1 MAKTHLEPMPIS
13 GRPSDHSDGGGRV
26 WRWVFLSGFAHVIF
40 IAALLIMPFLPSK
53 TPNYPVYTIDLV
65 GGEKL
70 GGGAGTALAPAPRSK
85 PVPEVKAAPE
95 VKETKK
101 ESKAKKTKEEPP
113 ARIQLAKESAKK
125 AADKRATEMAGLA
138 AAKAK
143 KEAEEAEAEKVREKL
158 KALREKRIEEAL
170 ADVKNRAQREEK
182 IQQQQQQLQKAAPV
196 TSNVVGDK
204 PGAAAPGVGGTG
216 GGNVRSAESLRYEN
230 DMKARIKNSWT
241 WPGKRN
247 DLTVTVRFS
256 IRDNGEIAG
265 LKITRSSGDRSYD
278 ESVMRA
284 LKGANPLPALP
295 EKLRDEL
302 KDWELDF
309 NSKELAS

>member
-1 MAKTHLEPMPIS
+1 MAKTHLEPLPIS
-13 GRPSDHSDGGGRV
+13 DRSSDHSDGGGRV
-26 WRWVFLSGFAHVIF
+26 WKWVFLSGFAHVIF
-40 IAALLIMPFLPSK
+40 IAALLIMPFLPNK
-53 TPNYPVYTIDLV
+53 APYYPVYTIDLV

-70 GGGAGTALAPAPRSK
+70 GGGAGTALAPAPKSK

-95 VKETKK
+95 VKETRK
-101 ESKAKKTKEEPP
+101 EPKAKKTKEEPP
-113 ARIQLAKESAKK
+113 ARTQLAKESVKK
-125 AADKRATEMAGLA
+125 AADKRATEMAELA
-138 AAKAK
+138 SAKAK
-143 KEAEEAEAEKVREKL
+143 KEAEEAEAEKTRERL
-158 KALREKRIEEAL
+158 KQLREKRIEEAL

-182 IQQQQQQLQKAAPV
+182 AQQQQQQQQKAGPA

-216 GGNVRSAESLRYEN
+216 GGIVRSVESIRYEN

-265 LKITRSSGDRSYD
+265 LKITRSSGDHSYD

>member
-1 MAKTHLEPMPIS
+1 MPIS

-26 WRWVFLSGFAHVIF
+26 WKWVFLSGFAHVIV

-53 TPNYPVYTIDLV
+53 APNYPVYSIDLV

-70 GGGAGTALAPAPRSK
+70 GGGAGTAVAPAPKSK

-101 ESKAKKTKEEPP
+101 
-113 ARIQLAKESAKK
+113 AKEVRPNPAELKDVKK
-125 AADKRATEMAGLA
+125 KVPDARVEMAEKKLA
-138 AAKAK
+138 LAKAK
-143 KEAEEAEAEKVREKL
+143 KEAEEKEADKVREKL

-182 IQQQQQQLQKAAPV
+182 AQQQQQQQQQKSAPV

-216 GGNVRSAESLRYEN
+216 GGIVRSAESLRYEN

-265 LKITRSSGDRSYD
+265 LKITRSSGDHSYD

-284 LKGANPLPALP
+284 LRGANPLPALP

>member
-1 MAKTHLEPMPIS
+1 M
-13 GRPSDHSDGGGRV
+13 
-26 WRWVFLSGFAHVIF
+26 IF

-70 GGGAGTALAPAPRSK
+70 GGGAGTAVAPAPKSK
-85 PVPEVKAAPE
+85 PVPEVKATPE

-101 ESKAKKTKEEPP
+101 EARAKKTKEEPP
-113 ARIQLAKESAKK
+113 ARTQLAKESAKK
-125 AADKRATEMAGLA
+125 AADKRATEMAELT
-138 AAKAK
+138 AAKAR
-143 KEAEEAEAEKVREKL
+143 KEAEQAEAEKTRERL
-158 KALREKRIEEAL
+158 KQLREKRIEEAL
-170 ADVKNRAQREEK
+170 AEIKSRAEVEQK
-182 IQQQQQQLQKAAPV
+182 KQQLQQQQQPQKAGPA
-196 TSNVVGDK
+196 TSNVVGGQ

-216 GGNVRSAESLRYEN
+216 GGIVRSAESIRYEN

-284 LKGANPLPALP
+284 LRGANPLPALP

>member
-1 MAKTHLEPMPIS
+1 MAKTHMEPMPIS
-13 GRPSDHSDGGGRV
+13 GRPSDHSDGGGWV
-26 WRWVFLSGFAHVIF
+26 WKWVFLSGFAHVIL
-40 IAALLIMPFLPSK
+40 IAVLLIMPFLPSK
-53 TPNYPVYTIDLV
+53 APNYPVYSIDLV

-70 GGGAGTALAPAPRSK
+70 GGGAGTALAPAPKSK

-101 ESKAKKTKEEPP
+101 
-113 ARIQLAKESAKK
+113 AKEVRPNPAELKDVKK
-125 AADKRATEMAGLA
+125 KVPDTRAEMAEKKLA
-138 AAKAK
+138 LVKAK
-143 KEAEEAEAEKVREKL
+143 KEAEVAEAEKVREKL

-182 IQQQQQQLQKAAPV
+182 AQQQQQQQQQKAGPA

-204 PGAAAPGVGGTG
+204 PGAATPGVGGTG
-216 GGNVRSAESLRYEN
+216 GGIVRSAESLRYEN

-256 IRDNGEIAG
+256 IRDNGEITG
-265 LKITRSSGDRSYD
+265 LKITRSSGDHSYD

-284 LKGANPLPALP
+284 LKGANPLSALP

>member
-1 MAKTHLEPMPIS
+1 MAKTHMGPMPIS

-26 WRWVFLSGFAHVIF
+26 WKWVFISGFAHVIL
-40 IAALLIMPFLPSK
+40 IAVLVIMPFLPSK
-53 TPNYPVYTIDLV
+53 APNYPVYSIDLV

-70 GGGAGTALAPAPRSK
+70 GGGAGTALAPAPKSK
-85 PVPEVKAAPE
+85 PVPEVKAALE

-101 ESKAKKTKEEPP
+101 
-113 ARIQLAKESAKK
+113 AKEVRPNPAELKDVKK
-125 AADKRATEMAGLA
+125 KVPDTRAEMAEKKLA
-138 AAKAK
+138 LVKAK
-143 KEAEEAEAEKVREKL
+143 KEAEVAEAEKVREKL

-182 IQQQQQQLQKAAPV
+182 AQQQQQQQQQKAGPA

-204 PGAAAPGVGGTG
+204 PGAATPGVGGTG
-216 GGNVRSAESLRYEN
+216 GGIVRSAESLRYEN

-256 IRDNGEIAG
+256 IRDNGEITG
-265 LKITRSSGDRSYD
+265 LKITRSSGDHSYD

-284 LKGANPLPALP
+284 LKGANPLSALP